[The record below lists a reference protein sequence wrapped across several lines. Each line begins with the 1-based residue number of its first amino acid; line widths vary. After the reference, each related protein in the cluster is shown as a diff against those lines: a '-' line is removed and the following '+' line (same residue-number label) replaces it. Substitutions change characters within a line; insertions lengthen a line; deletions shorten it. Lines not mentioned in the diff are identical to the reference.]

1 MKLNQ
6 DRLFRQVGTL
16 SYLSVF
22 ILILLGGVVRSTGS
36 GMGCPDW
43 PKCFDRL
50 VPPTCACQLPPD
62 AENRLNAKREEK
74 LEKFALLLE
83 HLGLGD
89 KAIEIRK
96 DPRLRVHE
104 PFSPVKAWIE
114 YINRLYGALTGLFV
128 FALFLLSLNYLR
140 RKPKVFWFTL
150 AGFILTFFN
159 AWLGS
164 KVVVTNLLPGLVSM
178 HFMLSFG
185 AVLFFMAAVMWQQEP
200 RNRFTIAPS
209 FTLWS
214 GLAVLSLVQISLGA
228 LVRERVDM
236 LEQFRSLTQSNG
248 WLNLPA
254 MGHLF
259 LIHRGMSMLILAIH
273 AVIWWKTYNAEVRDA
288 GYFRLQNIMMVLFL
302 IQICTGAVN
311 TMYPFPMIARILHIL
326 LGSICF
332 GIQLFLCLSALR
344 QTKQAQNGLPA

>member
-1 MKLNQ
+1 MKLNKH
-6 DRLFRQVGTL
+6 RLFRQVGRL

-22 ILILLGGVVRSTGS
+22 ILILLGGIVRSTGS

-62 AENRLNAKREEK
+62 AESRLNLKREEK
-74 LEKFALLLE
+74 LEKFASLLE
-83 HLGLGD
+83 KLGMGD

-96 DPRLRVHE
+96 DPRLRLHE
-104 PFSPVKAWIE
+104 PFNPLKAWIE

-128 FALFLLSLNYLR
+128 FLLLLLSLNYLR
-140 RKPKVFWFTL
+140 SKPTVFWLTL
-150 AGFILTFFN
+150 AGFVLTFFN

-185 AVLFFMAAVMWQQEP
+185 AVIFFMAAVMWQQEP
-200 RNRFTIAPS
+200 QVRFTPKPS
-209 FTLWS
+209 FNLWA
-214 GLAVLSLVQISLGA
+214 GLAFISLIQISLGA

-236 LEQFRSLTQSNG
+236 LEHYGSLTQENG
-248 WLNLPA
+248 WLNMDA
-254 MGHLF
+254 MGRLF
-259 LIHRGMSMLILAIH
+259 LLHRGMSMLILGIH
-273 AVIWWKTYNAEVRDA
+273 AIIWWRTFKTTSRDA
-288 GYFRLQNIMMVLFL
+288 RYFQLQNIMMLLFL
-302 IQICTGAVN
+302 VQISTGAIN
-311 TMYPFPMIARILHIL
+311 TMYPFPMVARILHIL

-332 GIQLFLCLSALR
+332 GIQLYLSLSSLR
-344 QTKQAQNGLPA
+344 QTKKIQNGLPA